1 MGPSNPYGLHQCSR
15 AHYPSV
21 LLSHPS
27 SSTLRPSFSRL
38 TLLLLRSSVPCTRR
52 RSLTLRFLS
61 QKWPRRS
68 SLTTVEPKSG
78 HSEWCLK
85 TEGLDILIF
94 THTELQWLKIP
105 LNNVVVVL
113 WLNERILWHL
123 FNGYIVEY
131 LKYNVSPTGL
141 FHVVSEK
148 AGLYLILRR
157 RVEADLGALVY
168 QAKNK

>member
-1 MGPSNPYGLHQCSR
+1 M
-15 AHYPSV
+15 
-21 LLSHPS
+21 
-27 SSTLRPSFSRL
+27 
-38 TLLLLRSSVPCTRR
+38 
-52 RSLTLRFLS
+52 
-61 QKWPRRS
+61 
-68 SLTTVEPKSG
+68 
-78 HSEWCLK
+78 
-85 TEGLDILIF
+85 
-94 THTELQWLKIP
+94 KIP